1 MSIKIKR
8 PSGRGHFTAMSGFT
22 FKQFHINHD
31 KCAIKVGTDGI
42 LLGAWAPLDGANTA
56 LDIGTGTGL
65 IALMLKQ
72 RAPSLIITAVE
83 IDNDAFLQAKANVS
97 ASPWQDVGLWQGDIN
112 EFHAN
117 VAFDLIVSNPP
128 FFNDSLKSENAQRM
142 TARHTDGLSFDSLC
156 AKTAS
161 LLSKKGRFCVVL
173 PTTELSRFESAA
185 KNANLTILKKL
196 WVFTSKKKAAKRVL
210 LCLAHG
216 IEQQRQVEES
226 LVIHDDGGEYSTAYK
241 QLCRDFYLNF

>member
-1 MSIKIKR
+1 
-8 PSGRGHFTAMSGFT
+8 MSGFT

-31 KCAIKVGTDGI
+31 KCAMKVGTDGI
-42 LLGAWAPLDGANTA
+42 LLGAWVPLEGVNTA

-72 RAPSLIITAVE
+72 RSPSLVITGVE
-83 IDNDAFLQAKANVS
+83 IDNDAFLQAKENVS
-97 ASPWQDVGLWQGDIN
+97 ASSWQDVNLWQGDIN
-112 EFHAN
+112 KFQVN
-117 VAFDLIVSNPP
+117 TAFDLIVSNPP
-128 FFNDSLKSENAQRM
+128 FFNDSLKSDNAQRM

-156 AKTAS
+156 AKAAS
-161 LLSKKGRFCVVL
+161 LLSEKGRFCVVL

-185 KNANLTILKKL
+185 DNANLQITKKL

-210 LCLAHG
+210 LSLANKD
-216 IEQQRQVEES
+216 ELQTLVEEE
-226 LVIHDDGGEYSTAYK
+226 LVIHAESGAYSTAYK

>member
-1 MSIKIKR
+1 
-8 PSGRGHFTAMSGFT
+8 MSGFT

-31 KCAIKVGTDGI
+31 KCAMKVGTDGI
-42 LLGAWAPLDGANTA
+42 LLGALAPIEGANTA

-72 RAPSLIITAVE
+72 RAPSLAITAVE
-83 IDNDAFLQAKANVS
+83 IDLAAYNQAKENIS
-97 ASPWQDVGLWQGDIN
+97 ASPWTDLNVWQGDIK
-112 EFHAN
+112 EFQAN
-117 VAFDLIVSNPP
+117 TAFDLIVSNPP
-128 FFNDSLKSENAQRM
+128 FFNDSLKSDNVQRM

-156 AKTAS
+156 AKAAS

-185 KNANLTILKKL
+185 DNANLMVIKKL

-210 LCLAHG
+210 LCLAHND
-216 IEQQRQVEES
+216 ELQTLVEEE
-226 LVIHDDGGEYSTAYK
+226 LIIHAESGEYSTAFK
-241 QLCRDFYLNF
+241 ALCRDFYLNF